1 MGWFRADFVR
11 FSAVLSRWR
20 STSAIYNTVSAD
32 CPIWTSF
39 QACFRLVIRHRLPF
53 CGWWWVLSP
62 SGCRL
67 LWSSFGRSG
76 AIEVIY
82 YMYKCCVYMYIC
94 CIRYSVAF
102 ATFFNLLC
110 INCITLF
117 TLCIIS
123 ILLFSYLYQNNAVI
137 TISSGY
143 YCILSICI
151 KLSRYHCT
159 ITYNTIVPLYRVQS
173 SDCITIY
180 LQIVSTD
187 CINLSFI

>member
-1 MGWFRADFVR
+1 M
-11 FSAVLSRWR
+11 FSACYLSSVAVLR
-20 STSAIYNTVSAD
+20 SVVGAESVKLR
-32 CPIWTSF
+32 
-39 QACFRLVIRHRLPF
+39 QAVRR
-53 CGWWWVLSP
+53 
-62 SGCRL
+62 
-67 LWSSFGRSG
+67 SS
-76 AIEVIY
+76 
-82 YMYKCCVYMYIC
+82 YISI
-94 CIRYSVAF
+94 CIHRYSVAF

-143 YCILSICI
+143 YCILSLHFIYLYQAI
-151 KLSRYHCT
+151 EIPLYNYILNHCT

-173 SDCITIY
+173 YDCITNY
-180 LQIVSTD
+180 LPIVSTD